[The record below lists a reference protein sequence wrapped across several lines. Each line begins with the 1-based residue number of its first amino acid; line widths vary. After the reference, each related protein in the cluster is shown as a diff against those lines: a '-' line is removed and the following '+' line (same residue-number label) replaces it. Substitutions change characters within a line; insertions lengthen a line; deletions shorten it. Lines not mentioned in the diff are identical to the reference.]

1 MNSGLTPDPR
11 PYSVLKGGRAV
22 RKSSYSEETNGCI
35 SSIGS
40 GGVEIQFEDINII
53 CQVYG
58 HKLPKNA
65 IKQAFLDIV
74 GSGGSKWMDLGEIH
88 PG

>member
-11 PYSVLKGGRAV
+11 PYSVLKGGRVV

-40 GGVEIQFEDINII
+40 GGVEIQLRTSIFGLL
-53 CQVYG
+53 CQIYG
-58 HKLPKNA
+58 HKLPKNQGA
-65 IKQAFLDIV
+65 
-74 GSGGSKWMDLGEIH
+74 
-88 PG
+88 

>member
-1 MNSGLTPDPR
+1 MVAMEGMKILSLLVCLPWDLYFEVWYFQHWGWAMNSGLTPDPR
-11 PYSVLKGGRAV
+11 PYSVL
-22 RKSSYSEETNGCI
+22 
-35 SSIGS
+35 
-40 GGVEIQFEDINII
+40 II

-65 IKQAFLDIV
+65 IKEAFLDIV